1 MPSSQYIQ
9 PVAHAAAE
17 RLTLGVQ
24 VSRGTSPSQMC
35 WSFSPFVSEPSGS
48 LDQWGLQV
56 CSCADVEMA
65 RVLPTVG
72 PLCGCAE
79 FSE

>member
-1 MPSSQYIQ
+1 MPKNAYV
-9 PVAHAAAE
+9 PPAAHPAAE
-17 RLTLGVQ
+17 RMALGVQ
-24 VSRGTSPSQMC
+24 LARGTAPSHLGGFSSPID
-35 WSFSPFVSEPSGS
+35 SEPSGS